1 MPESIG
7 LRFQKQ
13 RLRVGTK
20 QDGSVAEHEF
30 DAVSTDGTVVAAVKA
45 SSGRTARNR
54 NPSGKI
60 KDAYAELLFLSL
72 VQSPRRYLVLTDREF
87 FDIFSKESD
96 GKRPTG
102 VELLHIPLPTELQR
116 RVEAAKNA
124 ASDEVSP

>member
-1 MPESIG
+1 M
-7 LRFQKQ
+7 
-13 RLRVGTK
+13 
-20 QDGSVAEHEF
+20 
-30 DAVSTDGTVVAAVKA
+30 STDGTVVAAVKA